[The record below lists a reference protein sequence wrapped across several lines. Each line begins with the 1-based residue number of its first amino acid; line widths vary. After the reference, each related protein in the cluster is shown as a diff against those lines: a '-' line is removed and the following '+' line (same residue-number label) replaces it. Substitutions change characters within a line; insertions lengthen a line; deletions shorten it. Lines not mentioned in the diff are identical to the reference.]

1 MSWVRSGATP
11 LSDLLP
17 SENDVMSYG
26 LKIADLGIFFL
37 FLKKIQTF
45 LFLVFF
51 FLSRQQGQVERMV
64 LEIDVTLK
72 CRSVSYITL
81 ANLLDFSR
89 SL

>member
-37 FLKKIQTF
+37 FLKKNSDF
-45 LFLVFF
+45 FVSCFF
-51 FLSRQQGQVERMV
+51 FFFEP
-64 LEIDVTLK
+64 TA
-72 CRSVSYITL
+72 RSGGK
-81 ANLLDFSR
+81 NGFGN
-89 SL
+89 